1 MSGSKTT
8 FTKKE
13 REQKKIK
20 KRKGKEERK
29 EERLASSSKGKGLED
44 MMAYVDENGNLSS
57 VPPSL
62 VKKQPEKQREYSPE
76 IQNAED
82 DATERI
88 GSVHFFNEQKGYGF
102 IKDSKTNESIF
113 VHINELKEPVKEKDK
128 VSFQIKMRPKG
139 PVAVEV
145 KKIG

>member
-62 VKKQPEKQREYSPE
+62 IKKAEKPREYSAD
-76 IQNAED
+76 IQNAES
-82 DATERI
+82 DATDRI
-88 GSVHFFNEQKGYGF
+88 GSIHFFNEQKGYGF
-102 IKDSKTNESIF
+102 IKDAKTNESIF
-113 VHINELKEPVKEKDK
+113 VHINELNEPVKEKDK